1 MAPKSFRRWLSLPV
15 EWAALVVHPADPMRR
30 IEAEGQGGV
39 NAALGVL
46 VAGALTFR
54 LRDLVEAWASL
65 SVGGLPRLLSV
76 PASEILVALPWVLGF
91 TLVLLVFAGS
101 RRRPGRDLELAAAAY
116 VPLWIVA
123 APFRLW
129 AIATGHALS
138 AGVTRAVT
146 AMGLALAGRALW
158 AALRVA
164 RSRSVAAEQG
174 EGDDAAGAKELRR
187 AAIPSLP
194 ASAPFAHR
202 LGAAATALLVVG
214 IMGTAAGANALWA
227 AQHASSFGPLAK
239 GSLAPAFELP
249 RIDGTPGS
257 LSLEQYKG
265 RVVLLDFWATWCPP
279 CRQMLP
285 TMHDIAATY
294 APKGVVV
301 LGVNADG
308 GPSISEDVVSFLKE
322 HPPTYPMVFDDGRA
336 SSAFRV
342 HVLPTFAVL
351 DRQGRLVWQTSGLT
365 TTSTF
370 ARVLDEALR

>member
-1 MAPKSFRRWLSLPV
+1 
-15 EWAALVVHPADPMRR
+15 MRR

-101 RRRPGRDLELAAAAY
+101 RRRPGLDLELAAAAY
-116 VPLWIVA
+116 VPLWMAA
-123 APFRLW
+123 APLRLW
-129 AIATGHALS
+129 GIATGHAVP
-138 AGVTRAVT
+138 AGVTRAATVV
-146 AMGLALAGRALW
+146 GIALAGRALL

-164 RSRSVAAEQG
+164 RSRSAPAEQG
-174 EGDDAAGAKELRR
+174 DDDASPAKALR
-187 AAIPSLP
+187 ADAIPSFP
-194 ASAPFAHR
+194 ASPPFARR
-202 LGAAATALLVVG
+202 LGTAATALLVVG
-214 IMGTAAGANALWA
+214 IMGAAAGANALWA

-239 GSLAPAFELP
+239 GSQAPAFELP

-257 LSLEQYKG
+257 LSLEQYRG

-308 GPSISEDVVSFLKE
+308 GSSISEDVVSFLKE
-322 HPPTYPMVFDDGRA
+322 HPPTYPVVFDDGRA

-370 ARVLDEALR
+370 ARVLDETLR

>member
-1 MAPKSFRRWLSLPV
+1 MAPQSFRQWLFLPV
-15 EWAALVVHPADPMRR
+15 EWAALVIHPADPMRR
-30 IEAEGQGGV
+30 IEARGQGGV

-46 VAGALTFR
+46 LAGAVTFR
-54 LRDLVEAWASL
+54 LRDFVEAWASL

-76 PASEILVALPWVLGF
+76 PASEVLTALPWVLGF
-91 TLVLLVFAGS
+91 TLVLILFAGR
-101 RRRPGRDLELAAAAY
+101 RRRPSVDLELGAAAY
-116 VPLWIVA
+116 VPLWIAA

-129 AIATGHALS
+129 AIATGHTMSPGA
-138 AGVTRAVT
+138 TRAALVL
-146 AMGLALAGRALW
+146 GILLAGRALW
-158 AALRVA
+158 AAVA
-164 RSRSVAAEQG
+164 ITRGRPLVADERQPPEGALVEESSPEQVH
-174 EGDDAAGAKELRR
+174 
-187 AAIPSLP
+187 PLP
-194 ASAPFAHR
+194 ASPRFAHR

-214 IMGTAAGANALWA
+214 IMGTAAGANAIWA

-239 GSLAPAFELP
+239 GSLAPGFELP

-294 APKGVVV
+294 GPKGVVV

-308 GPSISEDVVSFLKE
+308 GPSSSEDVLSFLKE
-322 HPPTYPMVFDDGRA
+322 HPPAYPVVYDDGRA
-336 SSAFRV
+336 SRAFRV
-342 HVLPTFAVL
+342 QVLPTFAVL
-351 DRQGRLVWQTSGLT
+351 DRQGRVVWQTSGLT
-365 TTSTF
+365 ATSTF